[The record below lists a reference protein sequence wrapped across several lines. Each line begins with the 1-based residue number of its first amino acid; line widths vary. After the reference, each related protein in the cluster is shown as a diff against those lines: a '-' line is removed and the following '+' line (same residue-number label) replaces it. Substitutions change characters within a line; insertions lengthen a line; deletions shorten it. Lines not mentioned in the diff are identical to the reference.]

1 MSEFTWPVAFTV
13 LGGIIVFT
21 GAVLTYYGRK
31 RDPDAVKALSE
42 IELIKSR
49 LSQHDLEIQE
59 ALTQNSSIKNLYER
73 DALNN
78 KEVLSTMDKKLE
90 KIGDLIIEL
99 IRSQN

>member
-13 LGGIIVFT
+13 LGGIIVVS
-21 GAVLTYYGRK
+21 GAILTYYGRK
-31 RDPDAVKALSE
+31 RDPDAVKALTE
-42 IELIKSR
+42 IELIKTR

-59 ALTQNSSIKNLYER
+59 ALTQNSSIRDLYTR
-73 DALNN
+73 DSVNN
-78 KEVLSTMDKKLE
+78 KEVLANMDKKLE